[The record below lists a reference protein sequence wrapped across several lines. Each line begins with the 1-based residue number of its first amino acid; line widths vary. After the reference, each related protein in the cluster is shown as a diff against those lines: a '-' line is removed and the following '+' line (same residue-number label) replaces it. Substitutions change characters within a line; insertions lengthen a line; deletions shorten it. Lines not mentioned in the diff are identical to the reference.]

1 MIVDVL
7 SESSA
12 DEAAIRIL
20 VDAVLQLES
29 QAPPGFPRMEF
40 RRGFRGVL
48 KVIPAVLKHAYY
60 QTDADLLVVVLDSN
74 GTPVTEGTSGEKRES
89 RLYRIR
95 QLFDETW
102 KHIKKRNGRRPLQT
116 TVGLA
121 APALEAWLRCGIDD
135 RVTEAAWIRDLKAG
149 ASAPRRIRELKQA
162 VYGTDKPSLDQETS
176 RATEEARR
184 LAEDIGALE
193 RSFPIGFGSLA
204 RDVRARK
211 DPT

>member
-20 VDAVLQLES
+20 VDAILQAQS
-29 QAPPGFPRMEF
+29 QAPPDFPRMEF

-48 KVIPAVLKHAYY
+48 KVIPAALKRAYY
-60 QTDADLLVVVLDSN
+60 HTDADLLVVVLDSN
-74 GTPVTEGTSGEKRES
+74 GTPVTEGKSGEKRES
-89 RLYRIR
+89 RLYQIL
-95 QLFDETW
+95 QSFDETR
-102 KHIKKRNGRRPLQT
+102 KHLRKRHGRRPLRT
-116 TVGLA
+116 AVGLA
-121 APALEAWLRCGIDD
+121 APALEAWLRCGLDG

-149 ASAPRRIRELKQA
+149 ASAPQRIRELKRV
-162 VYGTDKPSLDQETS
+162 VYGTDKPSLAHETA

-184 LAEDIGALE
+184 LAEDIDALE

-204 RDVRARK
+204 RDVRVRK
-211 DPT
+211 NPT